1 MSFRDTLLTV
11 LSGGLPALL
20 DDPTALGGSAGV
32 GGGEGSPITPIRV
45 EEAPPTGTFRD
56 RESFFM
62 GITQNQILIGT
73 AAIIG
78 GLVLVMVVR
87 R

>member
-1 MSFRDTLLTV
+1 MGFRDDLVSV

-20 DDPTALGGSAGV
+20 DDPAAAPSPTGT
-32 GGGEGSPITPIRV
+32 GGGEGSVVTPIRV
-45 EEAPPTGTFRD
+45 EESPPVSTIQD
-56 RESFFM
+56 REPFLM
-62 GITQNQILIGT
+62 GVSQNQILIGT

-78 GLVLVMVVR
+78 VLALVMLVR